1 MKFLDK
7 VKKATN
13 TMGIAPYND
22 KKTNEDISKVTKKIV
37 IEHFSLKKV

>member
-13 TMGIAPYND
+13 TMAPYDD

-37 IEHFSLKKV
+37 MEHFSLKKV